1 MTAPSLRP
9 LSTTTWAWVHD
20 RIAWGFSNCGL
31 IASDG
36 EALLVDTQFTLAE
49 TQDLLDAI
57 ADSVPGARITTV
69 VNSHQNGD
77 HTWGNQLVSGAQF
90 ITSTASGV
98 NLCQE
103 MTPGQLTALSRSAL
117 STPVAAYAAEHFGSF
132 DFSGITV
139 QGPTRTFS
147 GRLELKVGQMVV
159 ELIDLGPGHSHGDV
173 AVHVPEDGVVF
184 AGDALFNGAHMVVW
198 SDSLRAC
205 ISACDTLLGTGA
217 AVFVPGHGK
226 ITDRG
231 GVTAIRDLLARVFDT
246 AAGLAAAG
254 VPLREAARRV
264 SAQHAGQLAHPERL
278 FTAVAAAYKDVGV
291 PGIPAG
297 TLPLVEGMAD
307 LAQV

>member
-1 MTAPSLRP
+1 
-9 LSTTTWAWVHD
+9 VHD

-49 TQDLLDAI
+49 TRDLLDAI
-57 ADSVPGARITTV
+57 GAAVPRAEITTV
-69 VNSHQNGD
+69 VNSHGNGD
-77 HTWGNQLVSGAQF
+77 HTWGNQLIPGAEF
-90 ITSTASGV
+90 ITSTASGA

-103 MTPGQLTALSRSAL
+103 MTPAQLTALSRSAPT
-117 STPVAAYAAEHFGSF
+117 TPVAAYAAEHFGRF

-139 QGPTRTFS
+139 QAPTHTFT
-147 GRLELKVGQMVV
+147 GRLELQVGQVPV

-205 ISACDTLLGTGA
+205 ISACDTLLDTGA

-226 ITDRG
+226 ITDRS
-231 GVTAIRDLLARVFDT
+231 GVTEIRDLLARVLDSATVF
-246 AAGLAAAG
+246 AEAG
-254 VPLREAARRV
+254 VGLEEAARRV
-264 SAQHAGQLAHPERL
+264 SADHAGTWAHPERL
-278 FTAVAAAYKDVGV
+278 FTAVAAAYRDAGV
-291 PGIPAG
+291 EEVPSG
-297 TLPLVEGMAD
+297 TLPLVEGMAA
-307 LAQV
+307 LAGAQAL